1 MLYEDPQEEELLSL
15 EKEGKE
21 NEEEETSTTASTE
34 YLSGGEQAAR
44 AWRLLDTEIRDISL
58 LMVQFSPRKPAT
70 IRVERHQPGTESSMQ
85 AEATKST
92 SKVYPMAGAVLG
104 TCLGGPVGVL
114 AGIKI
119 GGLAAIGGSIFGESS
134 FSFTLD

>member
-1 MLYEDPQEEELLSL
+1 METDGQEEEARS
-15 EKEGKE
+15 
-21 NEEEETSTTASTE
+21 STASTE

-44 AWRLLDTEIRDISL
+44 AWSLLDTEIRDISL
-58 LMVQFSPRKPAT
+58 LMVQFSPRKPASMK
-70 IRVERHQPGTESSMQ
+70 VERQHGTASSIQ

-119 GGLAAIGGSIFGESS
+119 GGLAAIGGSIFGE
-134 FSFTLD
+134 FSFT

>member
-1 MLYEDPQEEELLSL
+1 MLYEDPQEELLSL
-15 EKEGKE
+15 ETDGQ
-21 NEEEETSTTASTE
+21 EEARSRTDSTE

-44 AWRLLDTEIRDISL
+44 AWSLLDTEIRDISL
-58 LMVQFSPRKPAT
+58 LMVQFSPRKPASMK
-70 IRVERHQPGTESSMQ
+70 VERQHGTASSIQ

-119 GGLAAIGGSIFGESS
+119 GGLAAIGGSLFGE
-134 FSFTLD
+134 FLVVFELKAF

>member
-1 MLYEDPQEEELLSL
+1 M

-58 LMVQFSPRKPAT
+58 LMVQFSPRKPANT
-70 IRVERHQPGTESSMQ
+70 IQVKRHQPGTESSIQ
-85 AEATKST
+85 TEATKST

-134 FSFTLD
+134 F

>member
-1 MLYEDPQEEELLSL
+1 MLYEDPQEELLSL
-15 EKEGKE
+15 ETTDGQEEGQR
-21 NEEEETSTTASTE
+21 SSTASME

-44 AWRLLDTEIRDISL
+44 AWTLLDTEIRDISL
-58 LMVQFSPRKPAT
+58 LMVQFSPRCKPAT
-70 IRVERHQPGTESSMQ
+70 IRVERKHGTTASSIQ

-119 GGLAAIGGSIFGESS
+119 GGLAAIGGSIFGGSKV
-134 FSFTLD
+134 L